1 VLVDTSCWIEYFHP
15 KGSRKVKTAL
25 REAILEDRVAV
36 CGPVICEIV
45 RGAARADR
53 TRIRKALD
61 GQLRLAQEDADWE
74 DVGRIVGELQQ
85 EGLQP
90 PILDALIAA
99 IATRHGVALW
109 HFGDRHFGPIGRM
122 LTLEIVD
129 WKGPHGSRSPMPG
142 CGSVP

>member
-1 VLVDTSCWIEYFHP
+1 M
-15 KGSRKVKTAL
+15 KTAL

-109 HFGDRHFGPIGRM
+109 HFGDRHFGPIGRL

-129 WKGPHGSRSPMPG
+129 LKGPHG
-142 CGSVP
+142 